1 MKISIKS
8 SACIIFSIVFSLFF
22 SGLAKGQAP
31 NNFSYQA
38 VVRNELNQLVVS
50 QTVGLRLSI
59 LQNSGTGNTVYAE
72 THSPTTNSNGLY
84 SVEIG
89 NGTIASGSI
98 ATIDWSQGP
107 YFIKTEV
114 DPLGAVNYTI
124 ESVSQLQSVPYALY
138 ANNSGSSV
146 VGPAGPIGPQGPQG
160 EAGPSGEPGPIGA
173 TGPAGAGACETLSN
187 GNTMVVYTATTGY
200 GLSQSQSSS
209 NASYNN
215 LQYSTQSFSGNIL
228 GAIAS
233 ERQIVIY
240 TTTNAYS
247 FSQTQSSIGTSYN
260 YGTWSTTNLS
270 GTVIGAIASKQSVVV
285 YTTTG
290 AYGFAQSQSSV
301 GDPPSLNTG
310 TWNIQNLSGNFVG
323 AKANSRSIAIYTNTG
338 IYTFFQSQSG
348 IGTSPADNN
357 GNWVIQNLSQAPL
370 DAITTH

>member
-1 MKISIKS
+1 MKISTKS
-8 SACIIFSIVFSLFF
+8 SACLIFSIVFSLFF

-146 VGPAGPIGPQGPQG
+146 VRPAGPIGPQGPQG
-160 EAGPSGEPGPIGA
+160 EAGPSGEPGPTGA

>member
-1 MKISIKS
+1 M
-8 SACIIFSIVFSLFF
+8 VFSLIF
-22 SGLAKGQAP
+22 SGITKGQAP

-38 VVRNELNQLVVS
+38 VVRNELNQLVIT

-59 LQNSGTGNTVYAE
+59 LQNSAIGNTVYAE
-72 THSPTTNSNGLY
+72 THSPTTNANGLF

-89 NGTIASGSI
+89 NGTVASGSI
-98 ATIDWSQGP
+98 ASIDWSQGP
-107 YFIKTEV
+107 YFIKTEI
-114 DPLGAVNYTI
+114 DPLGASNYTI
-124 ESVSQLQSVPYALY
+124 ESLSQLQSVPYALY
-138 ANNSGSSV
+138 ANNSGNSV
-146 VGPAGPIGPQGPQG
+146 AGPTGSIGPQGPQG
-160 EAGPSGEPGPIGA
+160 EPGPSGEPGP
-173 TGPAGAGACETLSN
+173 AGVGACETISN
-187 GNTMVVYTATTGY
+187 GNTMVVYTASTGY

-209 NASYNN
+209 NTSYNS
-215 LQYSTQSFSGNIL
+215 LQYSTQLFSGEIL
-228 GAIAS
+228 GAISS

-270 GTVIGAIASKQSVVV
+270 GNVIGAIASKQSVVV
-285 YTTTG
+285 YTTTV

-301 GDPPSLNTG
+301 GDPPSLNAG

-323 AKANSRSIAIYTNTG
+323 AKANARSIAIYTNTG

-357 GNWVIQNLSQAPL
+357 GNWVIQNLSQPPV
-370 DAITTH
+370 DAITNH